1 MILLNK
7 VEFKQ
12 LDETLYHEKL
22 DNGLEVYI
30 LPKKGF
36 SKTFATFTTKYGSID
51 NHFVPF
57 GEKEAIKVPDG
68 IAHFLEHKMFE
79 KEDGDVFQQFSQQG
93 ASANAFTSFTRT
105 AYLFSATDKI
115 DENVET
121 LLDFVQ
127 SPYFTESTVDKE
139 KGIIAQEI
147 TMYDDQPDWRLYFGV
162 IENMYKNHPVKIDIA
177 GTVESIQDITA
188 EHLYTCYNTFYHPSN
203 MVLFIVGAVEPE
215 SMLSL
220 IKKNQG
226 SKTFEEPQAIER
238 VYPDEPAEAHI
249 KERTL
254 EMSVQK
260 PKVFVGIKPELL
272 DLSGDDMMK
281 HELSAQLAYELL
293 FGRTSDFYHHAYES
307 GWIDESYSFDYSL
320 EKGFG
325 YALIGSDTAVPEKL
339 TQEINDTLDR
349 AIEKWPFG
357 QADLDRVR
365 RKKIGFFLRALNSPE
380 YIANQFTRYAFNGM
394 NLFDVVPAL
403 ENLEVLDL
411 QEAFASVSQESQR
424 SSFTIVPPK
433 KAEQ

>member
-7 VEFKQ
+7 VEFEQ

-57 GEKEAIKVPDG
+57 GEKGAIKVPDG

-127 SPYFTESTVDKE
+127 SPYFTESTVEKE

-215 SMLSL
+215 SMLNL

-226 SKTFEEPQAIER
+226 SKTFEEPQDIER
-238 VYPDEPAEAHI
+238 VYPEEPAEAAV

-260 PKVFVGIKPELL
+260 PKVFVGIKPERLN
-272 DLSGDDMMK
+272 LSGAEMMK

-293 FGRTSDFYHHAYES
+293 FGRTSDFYHNAYEN

-320 EKGFG
+320 ENGFG
-325 YALIGSDTAVPEKL
+325 YALIGSDTSVPKKL
-339 TQEINDTLDR
+339 AEEINHTLDR

-380 YIANQFTRYAFNGM
+380 YIANQFTRYAFNDM

-403 ENLEVLDL
+403 ENLEVPDL

-433 KAEQ
+433 KGEQ

>member
-1 MILLNK
+1 MNK
-7 VEFKQ
+7 VRFDQ

-51 NHFVPF
+51 NNFVPL
-57 GEKEAIKVPDG
+57 GETEAIKVPDG

-79 KEDGDVFQQFSQQG
+79 KEEGDIFQQFSKQG

-105 AYLFSATDKI
+105 AYLFSATNQI
-115 DENVET
+115 EENVET

-127 SPYFTESTVDKE
+127 EPYFTEKTVEKE

-188 EHLYTCYNTFYHPSN
+188 EHLYTCYHTFYHPSN
-203 MVLFIVGAVEPE
+203 MLLFIVGSVEPE
-215 SMLSL
+215 SMMALV
-220 IKKNQG
+220 KENQAK
-226 SKTFEEPQAIER
+226 KTFEEPKDIVR
-238 VYPDEPAEAHI
+238 IYPEEPVEALI

-260 PKVFVGIKPELL
+260 PKVFVGVKPEVVN
-272 DLSGDDMMK
+272 LSGPQMLK
-281 HELSAQLAYELL
+281 HELAAQLAYELL
-293 FGRTSDFYHHAYES
+293 FGRTSDFYHHAYEK
-307 GWIDESYSFDYSL
+307 GLIDESYSFDYSL
-320 EKGFG
+320 ENGFG
-325 YALIGSDTAVPEKL
+325 YALIGSDTDEPDAL
-339 TQEINDTLDR
+339 ATEIQHTIER
-349 AIEKWPFG
+349 AIEMWPFG
-357 QADLDRVR
+357 QSDLDRVR

-380 YIANQFTRYAFNGM
+380 YIANQFTRYAFNDM
-394 NLFDVVPAL
+394 NLFDVVPML
-403 ENLEVLDL
+403 EELSVEDL
-411 QEAFASVSQESQR
+411 QNAFYTVSRESQR
-424 SSFTIVPPK
+424 SVFTIVPPK
-433 KAEQ
+433 KDSE